1 MANEKKTIGGYNF
14 ILNNSNNTVV
24 DIVPTDQVKRELA
37 EVDKFVL
44 SNKDNYK
51 QRGLAVVKNSTAE
64 VWDRLVDNSLADKD
78 KIHYNGAIIEA
89 ALQCME
95 KLSVGETVEEAY
107 KSIDVQDEEN
117 PVDYFGIEFTGLQ
130 NYSVTTIVGQY
141 HERGCEFVDYRN
153 EFVNNPVRGMSK

>member
-51 QRGLAVVKNSTAE
+51 QRGLAVVKNGTAE

-95 KLSVGETVEEAY
+95 KLSAGEPVEEAY
-107 KSIDVQDEEN
+107 KPIDVQDEDN
-117 PVDYFGIEFTGLQ
+117 PVDYFGIELTGTQ

-141 HERGCEFVDYRN
+141 HKRGCEFVDYRN